1 MSQSIKFGKISF
13 LLFLGLIT
21 FFYLITT
28 TLNDIYYVITNPAA
42 GFTPV
47 YNKEIHKIVVG
58 KMIPNGPAAHAG
70 VRVGDIILNFNKT
83 ELTDPESQLSV
94 FEKIEVGDILHM
106 TILRGTAE
114 REISFEVKRHLL
126 VHTKTVLLQL
136 FPGLIFCYALCLI
149 GIFVFLKQI
158 QQPMAHIFYLM
169 LLTWAVAMMHFVFSL
184 GNPSSVFPSWIEWL
198 INPTMPLAAG
208 LMLHFYL
215 IFPVP
220 KTFFKRFPAPILFSA
235 YAPALILLF
244 LQVYFH
250 YKTTFN
256 LPRTHQI
263 WMLSLIPVFMA
274 AILVLVHS
282 IWKAPTPYARRQAQ
296 IVFIGTVVGLGL
308 PAGVFFFLGNVY
320 SPFYL
325 LTLLWPVSLAYAIV
339 KHRFMNVDVIIRRG
353 VAYAIMS
360 GFVIAAYFVLV
371 VGIGQVFI
379 TLAGTESQLV
389 IIISTLLIALAF
401 NPVRQRVKEFI
412 DRRFYPARYT
422 YRESLRTFSH
432 QLVNVID
439 LQKLLR
445 MLVDFLSTNIGINP
459 IVIFWYNPGD
469 KSFFI
474 REATGLNT
482 SHATTLPFDSFV
494 ISRLLQTRQLVDL
507 TAIRHKSLSMQ
518 AEELTIWESL
528 KAEIV
533 LPLNSRKG
541 LVGAL
546 ILGQKN
552 ERDPYFNE
560 DIQLLETLSDQ
571 IQIAIEN
578 ALLTDDLREQERLR
592 KELEVARKIQLSLL
606 PQIDPHVPGLDVS
619 GISIPAME
627 VGGDYYDY
635 LHINEQS
642 FCVVIGDVS
651 GKGTSAALYMS
662 QLKGMLK
669 ALSHHNKSL
678 AHMAT
683 ELNALTYSSLEAKSY
698 ITLMLASFQLQKNEM
713 RLIRAG
719 HLPLLHHH
727 KNENRTSIITP
738 NGIGVGLDAGTIFH
752 EEIEEV
758 KVKFSP
764 GDIFIFTTD
773 GIVETANDLE
783 EEFEFSSLQ
792 AILQSEHFSSAREC
806 RDNILSKVRAF
817 ANNGIQKDD
826 MTLVVVR
833 VPD

>member
-1 MSQSIKFGKISF
+1 
-13 LLFLGLIT
+13 
-21 FFYLITT
+21 
-28 TLNDIYYVITNPAA
+28 
-42 GFTPV
+42 
-47 YNKEIHKIVVG
+47 
-58 KMIPNGPAAHAG
+58 MIPNGPAAHAG

-412 DRRFYPARYT
+412 DRRFTPIASRYV
-422 YRESLRTFSH
+422 RSVINWSMSSICKSCCECLLIFS
-432 QLVNVID
+432 
-439 LQKLLR
+439 
-445 MLVDFLSTNIGINP
+445 
-459 IVIFWYNPGD
+459 
-469 KSFFI
+469 
-474 REATGLNT
+474 
-482 SHATTLPFDSFV
+482 
-494 ISRLLQTRQLVDL
+494 
-507 TAIRHKSLSMQ
+507 
-518 AEELTIWESL
+518 
-528 KAEIV
+528 
-533 LPLNSRKG
+533 
-541 LVGAL
+541 
-546 ILGQKN
+546 
-552 ERDPYFNE
+552 
-560 DIQLLETLSDQ
+560 
-571 IQIAIEN
+571 
-578 ALLTDDLREQERLR
+578 
-592 KELEVARKIQLSLL
+592 
-606 PQIDPHVPGLDVS
+606 PQISVS
-619 GISIPAME
+619 I
-627 VGGDYYDY
+627 
-635 LHINEQS
+635 
-642 FCVVIGDVS
+642 
-651 GKGTSAALYMS
+651 
-662 QLKGMLK
+662 
-669 ALSHHNKSL
+669 
-678 AHMAT
+678 
-683 ELNALTYSSLEAKSY
+683 
-698 ITLMLASFQLQKNEM
+698 
-713 RLIRAG
+713 RL
-719 HLPLLHHH
+719 
-727 KNENRTSIITP
+727 
-738 NGIGVGLDAGTIFH
+738 
-752 EEIEEV
+752 
-758 KVKFSP
+758 
-764 GDIFIFTTD
+764 
-773 GIVETANDLE
+773 
-783 EEFEFSSLQ
+783 
-792 AILQSEHFSSAREC
+792 
-806 RDNILSKVRAF
+806 
-817 ANNGIQKDD
+817 
-826 MTLVVVR
+826 
-833 VPD
+833 